1 MEKQDEQAKDIIEA
15 IDDAYLEGSQA
26 TEADLI
32 RQQAEAKV
40 DRMGHGSTFR
50 LLLEFSIPAVV
61 GVVVQ
66 MLYNVIDAVYVGHS
80 VGADGLAATT
90 VANPLMTAMTALA
103 MLIGVGG
110 NALMAIRLG
119 EGRREEAKRVL
130 GASFILLMVVS
141 VVVWIIGATLLT
153 PILTLS
159 GAEGEVFPLAQS
171 FTVVLI
177 AGCPLQFI
185 AFGMNNF
192 IRTAGYP
199 NRALGSM
206 LVGTGANIIFGY
218 LFIVVFDAKMVGAGF
233 ATVCSWLVSALFVMQ
248 FFLKK
253 KSPMPLRK
261 ENLHVRIRLA
271 GRICVMGIAPAIME
285 LGFAVSSA
293 LENNLLVTYGAT
305 DPVGVD
311 GALAIMRVLSAV
323 GMFTF
328 MPMVGIASGAQP
340 IVGYNYGAKKYD
352 RMKRVVWQAMLL
364 AAAITIPIW
373 ISVLVAPN
381 LYANLFSLPIEYRQ
395 EAARALVL
403 FLIFVP
409 ILSIQSI
416 GSNYFNATGQAG
428 KATILTL
435 TRQILFLI
443 PLLIFCPRILPL
455 FTPLTPLES
464 IWFAASISD
473 ITSVLIVSIFL
484 LIEYRRLARLT
495 TSR

>member
-1 MEKQDEQAKDIIEA
+1 
-15 IDDAYLEGSQA
+15 
-26 TEADLI
+26 
-32 RQQAEAKV
+32 
-40 DRMGHGSTFR
+40 
-50 LLLEFSIPAVV
+50 
-61 GVVVQ
+61 
-66 MLYNVIDAVYVGHS
+66 
-80 VGADGLAATT
+80 
-90 VANPLMTAMTALA
+90 
-103 MLIGVGG
+103 
-110 NALMAIRLG
+110 
-119 EGRREEAKRVL
+119 
-130 GASFILLMVVS
+130 
-141 VVVWIIGATLLT
+141 
-153 PILTLS
+153 
-159 GAEGEVFPLAQS
+159 
-171 FTVVLI
+171 
-177 AGCPLQFI
+177 
-185 AFGMNNF
+185 
-192 IRTAGYP
+192 
-199 NRALGSM
+199 
-206 LVGTGANIIFGY
+206 
-218 LFIVVFDAKMVGAGF
+218 
-233 ATVCSWLVSALFVMQ
+233 
-248 FFLKK
+248 
-253 KSPMPLRK
+253 
-261 ENLHVRIRLA
+261 
-271 GRICVMGIAPAIME
+271 MGIAPAIME